1 MPVNSS
7 TKARKLPQPKTVGF
21 DYGKLDAGISDQM
34 RGAAGRVRDLM
45 RDSVLTVGRELL
57 VIKVQI
63 ERGQF
68 QAWVRQECGLNIR
81 TAERAMKAA
90 ELVGKNDKL
99 SYLPTD
105 GLLALSS
112 RAAQP
117 IAEQIINRIEAGDRP
132 TAAEIKREI
141 AAATTGR
148 DNAWVSKDPLD
159 GLQSAVAK
167 LDSGQLRQFA
177 KWFEQY
183 REEHQGETAAP
194 HRASVARQAV
204 VVDESAWASP
214 IFSDATQRFQPVG
227 TVEVANG

>member
-99 SYLPTD
+99 SYLPAD

-112 RAAQP
+112 RAAEP
-117 IAEQIINRIEAGDRP
+117 VAEQIIDRVEQGERP
-132 TAAEIKREI
+132 TAAAIKREI
-141 AAATTGR
+141 AAATRGR
-148 DNAWVSKDPLD
+148 DDARTSKNLLQQ
-159 GLQSAVAK
+159 LQSAIEK
-167 LDSGQLRQFA
+167 LDTERL
-177 KWFEQY
+177 
-183 REEHQGETAAP
+183 P
-194 HRASVARQAV
+194 
-204 VVDESAWASP
+204 
-214 IFSDATQRFQPVG
+214 
-227 TVEVANG
+227 